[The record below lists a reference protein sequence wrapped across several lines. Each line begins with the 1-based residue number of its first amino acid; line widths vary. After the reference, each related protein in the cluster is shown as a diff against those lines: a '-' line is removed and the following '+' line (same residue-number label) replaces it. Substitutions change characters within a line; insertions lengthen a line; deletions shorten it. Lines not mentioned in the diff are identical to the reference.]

1 MLRKLPRYIENM
13 QPSDIR
19 ALAETAAFREV
30 AVLREALWKHFARQM
45 SLKVE
50 IPVSKE
56 IVAE

>member
-1 MLRKLPRYIENM
+1 M